1 MGQDVGCDAAAGMA
15 GFDRLSSQEK
25 GMFTGYILHQSI
37 EWMHIE
43 GLISGSLSLAIGIL
57 LTFRTAEKDP
67 G

>member
-1 MGQDVGCDAAAGMA
+1 MA

-25 GMFTGYILHQSI
+25 GMFTGYIIHQSI